1 MHSLKLV
8 EDIREMSIIYST
20 TIQKLRFLLIFST
33 LFDKNTVK
41 TVIILNITSI

>member
-8 EDIREMSIIYST
+8 EDIREMSIYST